1 MKPTRPEYRDHVA
14 ASFYPASVRE
24 YARGLVVV
32 VDPQTIDAL
41 VTDAQGR
48 GLVIAWEY
56 VAREIGGIPR
66 AEARIHGFRR
76 RRTVGR
82 PPLPRGVRR
91 VAISIRMTPDVLRD
105 VRARAKADGVPYQS
119 WIQRVLVEK
128 LDAANGGPAHVR

>member
-1 MKPTRPEYRDHVA
+1 MSPAKPTKPEYRDHVFA
-14 ASFYPASVRE
+14 TFTASSRDDG
-24 YARGLVVV
+24 RGLVVSV
-32 VDPQTIDAL
+32 AADTIDAL
-41 VTDAQGR
+41 V
-48 GLVIAWEY
+48 
-56 VAREIGGIPR
+56 
-66 AEARIHGFRR
+66 AEARGLGLDARDVVTNAAGRAQARVHGFRR

-128 LDAANGGPAHVR
+128 LGGPANVR